1 VKKITL
7 IILSF
12 ILFQCL
18 TAQITL
24 KQAIEL
30 AIENNK
36 DLQVAKEDV
45 LIAEY
50 NLKDTRGGLF
60 PQISLVGGFTHTK
73 TWLPQ
78 SIIDTKQEMLD
89 NSIMS
94 LVTGDS
100 TATKEDK
107 ILAGALDQMVM
118 SSFPKDGATDNTAFG
133 RIQLE
138 QLLYSGG
145 KLTNGLRVLGKL
157 KDLREKNLE
166 MSTQSTILDVISSY
180 YNLYLARES
189 LNIQRQALE
198 NAERHF
204 QRVSNLYN
212 QGLVSEYDKL
222 RAELEVSR
230 LNPQV
235 LDFENMVNL
244 AEENFKRITGLTG
257 EVTLMPYIDQAT
269 TTASSLDI
277 SLEDALKTA
286 QNNRLEIQ
294 LLNLQKDMY
303 QIQYNVE
310 RVNFLPNIGLS
321 ASFTGSSTQN
331 EFGSEYWAKIASV
344 GVGLQMPLFTGLSNS
359 SRSNRAKHELRRSQH
374 EISNLNELISLE
386 TRSTW
391 QTYNQSLKYLE
402 IQEKNLQLAQRA
414 LQIAQARFENQSGIQ
429 LEVFDAQIQYNA
441 ALIAL
446 SQAKINIIKDY
457 YALNKSLG
465 KNLNTMI
472 GDI

>member
-7 IILSF
+7 ITLSF
-12 ILFQCL
+12 IIFQCL

-24 KQAIEL
+24 NQAIQL

-73 TWLPQ
+73 TWLPP
-78 SIIDTKQEMLD
+78 SVVDALPEAGPFMD
-89 NSIMS
+89 AF
-94 LVTGDS
+94 D
-100 TATKEDK
+100 EDDEK
-107 ILAGALDQMVM
+107 ILAGMQLAGL
-118 SSFPKDGATDNTAFG
+118 PKDGATENTAVA
-133 RIQLE
+133 RVQLE

-145 KLTNGLRVLGKL
+145 KLTNGLRVLAKL

-166 MSTQSTILDVISSY
+166 MSTQNTILDVISSY

-257 EVTLMPYIDQAT
+257 TVTLLPYIDQAT

-277 SLEDALKTA
+277 SLEDALQTA
-286 QNNRLEIQ
+286 QENRLEIQ

-310 RVNFLPNIGLS
+310 KVNFLPNIGLS

-331 EFGSEYWAKIASV
+331 EFGSDYWAKIASV

-386 TRSTW
+386 TRNTW

-441 ALIAL
+441 AQIAL

-465 KNLNTMI
+465 NNLNNMI